1 MRLVILGPTYPYRG
15 GIAHY
20 TTLLAHALAARHTVV
35 FLTFVHQYPRRLFPG
50 RSDRDPSAR
59 PVQTPAERILA
70 PLRPWTWWRTARRA
84 AAADPDLVLIQW
96 WVPFWAPSVA
106 TVAWLLRRWTRARIV
121 FVCHNVLPHDGG
133 GPGVRALVR
142 LALGRGDAFILHSD
156 ADARALAELLPR
168 VPPGAVHRALLPA
181 HTIAPQAGADGT
193 ATAAPDPAGA
203 PAHADAEPRPRSTG
217 PAFDRGAFLAR
228 FGIPADAAV
237 ALFFGFVRPYK
248 GLRHLV
254 DALPAAAAAV
264 PRLHLL
270 VAGEFWLPATGF
282 AEQARGLGVA
292 DRLHLDDRYI
302 ANEDVGPYFRA
313 ADVLVMPYVEATQ
326 SGVVTLAVEFG
337 VPIVATRVGGLP
349 EAVADGETG
358 LIVPP
363 ADPAALAAALARVLT
378 DDALRARLAEGAVR
392 ARERFGWA
400 PLVALIEGLAPGPRA
415 GADDA
420 QSSGFWSK

>member
-1 MRLVILGPTYPYRG
+1 MRLVILGPTHPYRG

-20 TTLLAHALAARHTVV
+20 TTLLAHALAARHDVV

-50 RSDRDPSAR
+50 RSDRDPSAH
-59 PVQTPAERILA
+59 PIKTPAERVLA

-96 WVPFWAPSVA
+96 WVPFWAPSLA
-106 TVAWLLRRWTRARIV
+106 AVAWLARRWTRARIV

-133 GPGVRALVR
+133 GRWVRALVR

-156 ADARALAELLPR
+156 ADARALAELLPG
-168 VPPGAVHRALLPA
+168 VPSSAIHRALLPA
-181 HTIAPQAGADGT
+181 HTIAPEAASATEPAGSL
-193 ATAAPDPAGA
+193 ATEPDPAAAGGHGA
-203 PAHADAEPRPRSTG
+203 AGNPAPR
-217 PAFDRGAFLAR
+217 FDRAAFLAR
-228 FGIPADAAV
+228 FGIPPDAAV

-254 DALPAAAAAV
+254 DALPAAVATA
-264 PRLHLL
+264 PHLHLL
-270 VAGEFWLPATGF
+270 VAGEFWLPAQAF
-282 AEQARGLGVA
+282 ADQARALGVA
-292 DRLHLDDRYI
+292 DRWHADDRYI
-302 ANEDVGPYFRA
+302 ANEEVGPYFQA

-363 ADPAALAAALARVLT
+363 ADPAALAAAVARVVT
-378 DDALRARLAEGAVR
+378 DGVLRARLAAGVVR

-400 PLVALIEGLAPGPRA
+400 PLVALIEGLVPAGDAAAAPR
-415 GADDA
+415 
-420 QSSGFWSK
+420 Q